1 MTSSGPWSVK
11 GIDPKAREIAKDLA
25 RRAGMTLGEWLNQMI
40 TDGGPDG
47 TDSAY
52 LRGGSG
58 FSDHEPGRD
67 PASDIWRG
75 RFDGAADPY
84 PPRDPYDQD
93 RRAAERRRRDPRA
106 ADPLVS
112 AHESQRIA
120 AALDD
125 LTMRLET
132 AENRS
137 GAAIHH
143 VDAAVRSALARL
155 DAGERDSDALMH
167 KVEGALHLLRAEQRR
182 TDDRVARM
190 ELDSAGRVDALRALE
205 AAVYRIEPVDEDKV
219 ADAAVERMSSR
230 LAEAETRTREAI
242 LQLEKSLSGL
252 DRRLSESEDRSA
264 QTADRTAAAIDTAE
278 RQLERLAESLGD
290 QVAQARREMA
300 EKLRVVAQTDRI
312 EILEDAIN
320 QLAGQV
326 DRTEKS
332 SGQAIDRLGQEVM
345 KIAEA
350 INQRVSVVERR
361 SDRLADSLTG
371 EIGKIAGALEQRLLK
386 SDYAHTEALQ
396 KLSGDI
402 RDVAE
407 RLTERVARTEGRTVE
422 ALAEFA
428 RREPNADG
436 AAAAIKAE
444 VASDIAERIRKSEER
459 TAKLLEESQARIEA
473 RLAQQAQKAATQ
485 AATQAAARAAFV
497 PGPDPFADEPQI
509 PSPHSMAPNFDAG
522 FVAPPPVQPLSKAEP
537 AEWPS
542 TPDMP
547 EEDDEFETPSSHFAP
562 APSPAPTPAPP
573 AFKAH
578 DSFIDPFDDPVFA
591 ADTDFV
597 SPGQDD
603 PFARIRPP
611 EATQQP
617 TTEQPATERRSLVR
631 REAMDALR
639 AGEPFPDS
647 PSDEPFGGAHP
658 HVEPAAHEWPAKPE
672 AHPHETPHVAFGPEH
687 EKLLAAFD
695 DVDFGDDSFGS
706 VSDAPHDRHGFSS
719 DDSTFSH
726 GAADA
731 EPERVSTR
739 DLIARARSAARE
751 NNQPERPQKEKA
763 EGKSGPFG
771 LNLSLPKRK
780 SRGPGGGTVTLLLAS
795 AVSITVTATVLGYL
809 IVNDSNSDQ
818 GHNESLVAHRDSRP
832 KSVEPKPTDSGAA
845 GPAQLAVATSPDPSA
860 GVKPAGESTDA
871 KDVYQT
877 AARQLD
883 AGDPKGVATLTKAA
897 TLGYA
902 PAQFHLSTLYDKG
915 ASGAPKDPAKARLW
929 AERAAQAGVPKAMY
943 NLGLFL
949 FDGKG
954 GPPDLPAAAAWFRKA
969 ADLGLGDA
977 QYNLARLYENG
988 YGVQQNAAQAYTWY
1002 MIAANGG
1009 DQDARADA
1017 SRIRASLDKTARTAA
1032 ERAANAFRAASS
1044 TTEDVAI
1051 GR

>member
-40 TDGGPDG
+40 TDGGADG
-47 TDSAY
+47 TDSGF
-52 LRGGSG
+52 LRGAAG
-58 FSDHEPGRD
+58 FSDHETGRD
-67 PASDIWRG
+67 AGGDIWRG
-75 RFDGAADPY
+75 RFEPSADPY
-84 PPRDPYDQD
+84 PARDPYDQD
-93 RRAAERRRRDPRA
+93 RRANERRRRDPRA
-106 ADPLVS
+106 AEPLVS
-112 AHESQRIA
+112 AHESQRIS
-120 AALDD
+120 AALDE
-125 LTMRLET
+125 LTTRLET

-155 DAGERDSDALMH
+155 DAGERDADALMH

-182 TDDRVARM
+182 TDDRVARI

-219 ADAAVERMSSR
+219 ADAAVARMSSR

-242 LQLEKSLSGL
+242 LQLETSLSGL

-264 QTADRTAAAIDTAE
+264 QTADRTAAALDTAE

-290 QVAQARREMA
+290 QVAQARRDMA
-300 EKLRVVAQTDRI
+300 EKLRAIAQTDRI

-396 KLSGDI
+396 KLSGEI
-402 RDVAE
+402 REVAE
-407 RLTERVARTEGRTVE
+407 RLTERVARTEGRTTE

-428 RREPNADG
+428 GREPNLGG
-436 AAAAIKAE
+436 AAAAIKAD
-444 VASDIAERIRKSEER
+444 VASEIADRIRKSEER
-459 TAKLLEESQARIEA
+459 TAKLLEDSQARIEA
-473 RLAQQAQKAATQ
+473 RLAQQAQKIAVAQ
-485 AATQAAARAAFV
+485 AASTASARAAFV
-497 PGPDPFADEPQI
+497 SGPDPFADETHLP
-509 PSPHSMAPNFDAG
+509 PPLAAPNGGVAG
-522 FVAPPPVQPLSKAEP
+522 FVAPPPVQPLAKAQ
-537 AEWPS
+537 AEDWPS
-542 TPDMP
+542 TPDLP
-547 EEDDEFETPSSHFAP
+547 EDEDEFATQGAQTSPP
-562 APSPAPTPAPP
+562 APSAPAP

-578 DSFIDPFDDPVFA
+578 ESFIDPFDDPVFA
-591 ADTDFV
+591 EDADF
-597 SPGQDD
+597 SFAAGDD
-603 PFARIRPP
+603 PFAKIRG
-611 EATQQP
+611 
-617 TTEQPATERRSLVR
+617 TESPERRSLVR
-631 REAMDALR
+631 REALEALR
-639 AGEPFPDS
+639 AE
-647 PSDEPFGGAHP
+647 
-658 HVEPAAHEWPAKPE
+658 E
-672 AHPHETPHVAFGPEH
+672 AHSDFVPEPPPGGSSAPAEPVTHDWPSEPETAMRDTPQVAFGPEH
-687 EKLLAAFD
+687 EKVLAAFD
-695 DVDFGDDSFGS
+695 DVDFGDESFGS
-706 VSDAPHDRHGFSS
+706 VGDGPHDTHGFAS
-719 DDSTFSH
+719 DEPTFSH
-726 GAADA
+726 VPPQP

-751 NNQPERPQKEKA
+751 NNPPERSQKDKN

-771 LNLSLPKRK
+771 LNLGLPKRK

-795 AVSITVTATVLGYL
+795 AVSVTVTATVLGYL
-809 IVNDSNSDQ
+809 IVNDSNADAGRS
-818 GHNESLVAHRDSRP
+818 ESLVAHRDAFP
-832 KSVEPKPTDSGAA
+832 KSLVPRSADPSAM
-845 GPAQLAVATSPDPSA
+845 GPAQLAVATSPEPA
-860 GVKPAGESTDA
+860 AAAAKPNGESTDA
-871 KDVYQT
+871 RDVYQT

-883 AGDPKGVATLTKAA
+883 VGDPKGVVTLTKAA

-902 PAQFHLSTLYDKG
+902 PAEFHLSTLYDKG
-915 ASGAPKDPAKARLW
+915 AAGAPKDPAKARLW

-949 FDGKG
+949 YDGKG
-954 GPPDLPAAAAWFRKA
+954 GPSDLPAAAAWFRKA

-1002 MIAANGG
+1002 LIAANGG

-1017 SRIRASLDKTARTAA
+1017 ARLRASLDKSARAAA
-1032 ERAANAFRAASS
+1032 ERTANAFRPASS
-1044 TTEDVAI
+1044 ATEDVAS

>member
-40 TDGGPDG
+40 TDGGADG
-47 TDSAY
+47 LDSAY

-58 FSDHEPGRD
+58 FSDHEAERE

-112 AHESQRIA
+112 AQESQRIA
-120 AALDD
+120 VALDD
-125 LTMRLET
+125 LTARLEA

-143 VDAAVRSALARL
+143 VDSAVRSALARL

-190 ELDSAGRVDALRALE
+190 ELDGAGRVDALRALE

-252 DRRLSESEDRSA
+252 DKRLSESEDRSA

-278 RQLERLAESLGD
+278 RQLERLAETLGD
-290 QVAQARREMA
+290 QVAQARRDMA
-300 EKLRVVAQTDRI
+300 EKLRAVAQTDRI
-312 EILEDAIN
+312 EVLEEAIN

-371 EIGKIAGALEQRLLK
+371 QIGKIAGALEQRLLK

-396 KLSGDI
+396 KLSGEI

-407 RLTERVARTEGRTVE
+407 RLTDRVARTEGRTTEV
-422 ALAEFA
+422 LAEMT
-428 RREPNADG
+428 RREQTSES
-436 AAAAIKAE
+436 AAAAIKSDVAAE
-444 VASDIAERIRKSEER
+444 IAERIRKSEER
-459 TAKLLEESQARIEA
+459 TAKLLEESQARIES
-473 RLAQQAQKAATQ
+473 RLAQQAQRAATATQ
-485 AATQAAARAAFV
+485 AAAAARAAFV
-497 PGPDPFADEPQI
+497 SAPDPFLDEPQT
-509 PSPHSMAPNFDAG
+509 PSHPPASVVADPG
-522 FVAPPPVQPLSKAEP
+522 FVAPPPVQPLATSEP
-537 AEWPS
+537 PEWRLAP
-542 TPDMP
+542 TAP
-547 EEDDEFETPSSHFAP
+547 EDEDTFETPSAP
-562 APSPAPTPAPP
+562 RAPTRASAPP
-573 AFKAH
+573 PPKAH
-578 DSFIDPFDDPVFA
+578 NSFIDPFDDPVFSE
-591 ADTDFV
+591 DTEFV
-597 SPGQDD
+597 APPQDD
-603 PFARIRPP
+603 PFAAIRPP
-611 EATQQP
+611 EQQ
-617 TTEQPATERRSLVR
+617 ERPSLVR
-631 REAMDALR
+631 REALDALR
-639 AGEPFPDS
+639 TSESLQDSTPD
-647 PSDEPFGGAHP
+647 DPFGDLEP
-658 HVEPAAHEWPAKPE
+658 HRETTRHAEPEFAR
-672 AHPHETPHVAFGPEH
+672 HETPEVAFGPEH

-706 VSDAPHDRHGFSS
+706 VSDTSRDSHGFSV
-719 DDSTFSH
+719 DEPTFSH
-726 GAADA
+726 AHADVA
-731 EPERVSTR
+731 PERISTR
-739 DLIARARSAARE
+739 DLIARARSAARD
-751 NNQPERPQKEKA
+751 NSQPERPQKEKG

-771 LNLSLPKRK
+771 LNLSLPKKK
-780 SRGPGGGTVTLLLAS
+780 SRGPGGGTVTLIIAS

-809 IVNDSNSDQ
+809 IVNDSNSDA
-818 GHNESLVAHRDSRP
+818 GHSDGLVAHRDSRP
-832 KSVEPKPTDSGAA
+832 RPSDSASG
-845 GPAQLAVATSPDPSA
+845 GPAQLAVATSPDLSGGSVA
-860 GVKPAGESTDA
+860 KPNGESTEA
-871 KDVYQT
+871 KDIYMT
-877 AARQLD
+877 AAKQLE
-883 AGDPKGVATLTKAA
+883 AGDSKGVATLTKAA

-988 YGVQQNAAQAYTWY
+988 YGVQQNAGQAYTWY
-1002 MIAANGG
+1002 LIAANGG

-1017 SRIRASLDKTARTAA
+1017 SRVRATLDKTARMAA
-1032 ERAANAFRAASS
+1032 ERAANAFHAASS
-1044 TTEDVAI
+1044 ATEDVAI

>member
-25 RRAGMTLGEWLNQMI
+25 RRSGMTLGEWLNQMI
-40 TDGGPDG
+40 TDGGADG
-47 TDSAY
+47 SDSPY

-58 FSDHEPGRD
+58 FSDHEAGRD

-75 RFDGAADPY
+75 RFDAAADPY

-93 RRAAERRRRDPRA
+93 RRANERRRRDPRV

-125 LTMRLET
+125 LTTRLET

-182 TDDRVARM
+182 TDDRVARI

-219 ADAAVERMSSR
+219 ADAAVERMSTR

-264 QTADRTAAAIDTAE
+264 QSADRTAAAIDSAE

-290 QVAQARREMA
+290 QVAQARRDMA

-361 SDRLADSLTG
+361 NDRLADSLTG

-407 RLTERVARTEGRTVE
+407 RLTERVARTEGRTTE
-422 ALAEFA
+422 ALAEFS
-428 RREPNADG
+428 RRGPNMEG
-436 AAAAIKAE
+436 AAAAIKAD
-444 VASDIAERIRKSEER
+444 VASEIADRIRKSEDR

-473 RLAQQAQKAATQ
+473 RLAQQAQKAAASS
-485 AATQAAARAAFV
+485 AATPRSAFV
-497 PGPDPFADEPQI
+497 SGPDPFAEEPQA
-509 PSPHSMAPNFDAG
+509 PTSPVTTSRADAG
-522 FVAPPPVQPLSKAEP
+522 FVAPPPVQPISKAEP
-537 AEWPS
+537 PEWPS
-542 TPDMP
+542 TPDLP
-547 EEDDEFETPSSHFAP
+547 EEEDHFETQAAP
-562 APSPAPTPAPP
+562 VALAPKPAPP

-591 ADTDFV
+591 EDADFV
-597 SPGQDD
+597 SPALDD
-603 PFARIRPP
+603 PFAKIRPP
-611 EATQQP
+611 ESP
-617 TTEQPATERRSLVR
+617 ERRSLVR
-631 REAMDALR
+631 REALDALR

-647 PSDEPFGGAHP
+647 TPEAPFVSPHAHA
-658 HVEPAAHEWPAKPE
+658 EPE
-672 AHPHETPHVAFGPEH
+672 AHGWPAEPEAAPHETPHVAFGPEH

-695 DVDFGDDSFGS
+695 DVDFGDESFGS
-706 VSDAPHDRHGFSS
+706 VADAPRDGHGFAA
-719 DDSTFSH
+719 DEPTFSH
-726 GAADA
+726 GAAEA

-751 NNQPERPQKEKA
+751 NNPPERPQKEKN

-809 IVNDSNSDQ
+809 IVNDSNSDS
-818 GHNESLVAHRDSRP
+818 GHSEPLVAHRDSRP
-832 KSVEPKPTDSGAA
+832 KSADPRSAEPATAGA
-845 GPAQLAVATSPDPSA
+845 AQLAVATSPDPSA
-860 GVKPAGESTDA
+860 GARSGGESTDA

-902 PAQFHLSTLYDKG
+902 PAQFHLSTLFDKG

-969 ADLGLGDA
+969 ADLGLVDA

-988 YGVQQNAAQAYTWY
+988 YGVQQNAGQAYTWY
-1002 MIAANGG
+1002 LIASNGG

-1017 SRIRASLDKTARTAA
+1017 TRIRASLDKTARSAA

-1044 TTEDVAI
+1044 AVEDVASS
-1051 GR
+1051 R

>member
-40 TDGGPDG
+40 TDGGADG

-58 FSDHEPGRD
+58 FSDHEAGRD

-93 RRAAERRRRDPRA
+93 RRANERRRRDPRL

-112 AHESQRIA
+112 VQESQRIA

-407 RLTERVARTEGRTVE
+407 RLTERVARTESRTVE
-422 ALAEFA
+422 ALSDFA
-428 RREPNADG
+428 RREPNADS

-444 VASDIAERIRKSEER
+444 VASEIAERIRKSEER
-459 TAKLLEESQARIEA
+459 TARLLEESQARIEA
-473 RLAQQAQKAATQ
+473 RLAQQAQKAAS
-485 AATQAAARAAFV
+485 QAAARSAFTS
-497 PGPDPFADEPQI
+497 GPDPFAEEPHI
-509 PSPHSMAPNFDAG
+509 PSPHVMTPDIDAG
-522 FVAPPPVQPLSKAEP
+522 FVAPPPVQPLGKAEP

-542 TPDMP
+542 VPDLP
-547 EEDDEFETPSSHFAP
+547 EEEDEFEAPSSRFAP
-562 APSPAPTPAPP
+562 APTPAPAPAPSSAPP

-591 ADTDFV
+591 ADAEFV
-597 SPGQDD
+597 APSEDD
-603 PFARIRPP
+603 PFAMIRPP
-611 EATQQP
+611 EP
-617 TTEQPATERRSLVR
+617 TERRSLVR
-631 REAMDALR
+631 REALDALR
-639 AGEPFPDS
+639 AGEPFPES
-647 PSDEPFGGAHP
+647 PSDEPHGGVHP
-658 HVEPAAHEWPAKPE
+658 HAEPLAHEWPAEPE
-672 AHPHETPHVAFGPEH
+672 AHTHETPHVAFGPEH

-695 DVDFGDDSFGS
+695 DVDFGDESFGS
-706 VSDAPHDRHGFSS
+706 VGDAPHDRHGFSA
-719 DDSTFSH
+719 DEPTFSH
-726 GAADA
+726 GAAEA

-751 NNQPERPQKEKA
+751 NNQPERPQKEKT

-809 IVNDSNSDQ
+809 IVNDSNSEP
-818 GHNESLVAHRDSRP
+818 GHSESLVAHRDSRP
-832 KSVEPKPTDSGAA
+832 KSADPRSVDPAAA
-845 GPAQLAVATSPDPSA
+845 GPAQLAVATSPDPLTGA
-860 GVKPAGESTDA
+860 KPAGESTDA
-871 KDVYQT
+871 KDIYQT

-897 TLGYA
+897 SLGYA

-915 ASGAPKDPAKARLW
+915 ASGAAKDPAKARLW

-1002 MIAANGG
+1002 LIAANGG

-1017 SRIRASLDKTARTAA
+1017 TRIRASLDKTARTAA
-1032 ERAANAFRAASS
+1032 ERAANAFRPATSA
-1044 TTEDVAI
+1044 TEDVANS
-1051 GR
+1051 R